1 MSDAAPETTEEQVLV
16 RERAGNVLVARL
28 NRPAAR
34 NALTAELMAAI
45 GQALLDAESDPEIRV
60 LVLTAGGDRIFCP
73 GMDLRAF
80 ADGAEM
86 NLGADEPRQAYQRL
100 LEGGGR
106 VPVVGAANGTALG
119 GGMELLLACD
129 VIVASAAAKFGFPE
143 VKRGLF
149 PAGGGLAIGTRIP
162 FAAAMEL
169 VLTGDPVDAARAR
182 EIGLVNS
189 VVPPDQVLPAAL
201 ELAGR
206 IAANAPLGLLAA
218 KELLRLTLTDP
229 DQAAVRGKE
238 WQQRVFT
245 SEDAKEG
252 AVAFMEKRAPV
263 WRGR

>member
-1 MSDAAPETTEEQVLV
+1 MSEQTEVEVLV
-16 RERAGNVLVARL
+16 RERAGNVLIARL

-34 NALTAELMAAI
+34 NSLNGELMAAI
-45 GQALLDAESDPEIRV
+45 GQALLDAEEDPEIRV
-60 LVLTAGGDRIFCP
+60 LLLTAAGDRIFCP

-80 ADGAEM
+80 AAGAEM
-86 NLGADEPRQAYQRL
+86 NQGADAGRQAYQRL
-100 LEGGGR
+100 LAGESR
-106 VPVVGAANGTALG
+106 IPVVGAANGTALG
-119 GGMELLLACD
+119 GGMELLMACD
-129 VIVASAAAKFGFPE
+129 VVVASASAKFGFPE

-169 VLTGDPVDAARAR
+169 VLTGDPVQADRAR
-182 EIGLVNS
+182 ELGLVNM
-189 VVPPDQVLPAAL
+189 VVPAEEVREAGL

-206 IAANAPLGLLAA
+206 IAANGPLGLQAA
-218 KELLRLTLTDP
+218 KELLRLHLTDP
-229 DQAAVRGKE
+229 AKATAKEPE

-252 AVAFMEKRAPV
+252 AISFMEKRAPV

>member
-1 MSDAAPETTEEQVLV
+1 MTEEEILV

-34 NALTAELMAAI
+34 NALTAELMTAI
-45 GQALLDAESDPEIRV
+45 GAALLDAEADPEIRV
-60 LVLTAGGDRIFCP
+60 LILTASGDRIFCP

-86 NLGADEPRQAYQRL
+86 NGGADEPRQAYQRL
-100 LEGGGR
+100 LEGGAQ

-129 VIVASAAAKFGFPE
+129 VVVASAAAKFGFPE

-169 VLTGDPVDAARAR
+169 VLTGDPVEAARAR

-189 VVPPDQVLPAAL
+189 VVPSDQVLPAAL

-218 KELLRLTLTDP
+218 KELLRLTVTDP
-229 DQAAVRGKE
+229 EQAAVRGKE

-252 AVAFMEKRAPV
+252 AVAFVEKRAPV

>member
-1 MSDAAPETTEEQVLV
+1 MTEEEILV

-34 NALTAELMAAI
+34 NALTAELMTAI
-45 GQALLDAESDPEIRV
+45 GAALLDAEADPEIRV
-60 LVLTAGGDRIFCP
+60 LILTASGGRVFCP

-80 ADGAEM
+80 AEGAEM
-86 NLGADEPRQAYQRL
+86 NAGADEPRQAYQRL
-100 LEGGGR
+100 LEGGAK

-129 VIVASAAAKFGFPE
+129 VVVASAAAKFGFPE

-189 VVPPDQVLPAAL
+189 VVPSDQVLPAAL

-218 KELLRLTLTDP
+218 KELLRLTVTDP
-229 DQAAVRGKE
+229 EEAAVRGKE

-252 AVAFMEKRAPV
+252 AVAFVEKRAPV
-263 WRGR
+263 WQGR